1 MTERAFSFGVV
12 ATLLALCAGC
22 SDYWGEGA
30 DPSRAGPYLGGSSSG
45 ASSSGG
51 NSSGGSNVGVS
62 GSGPG
67 CEVPPCP
74 GSGGSGQVGT
84 VLASDLG
91 NNVNAIALD
100 DAFVYFTTNQG
111 LARVSKEGGEPE
123 PLGGF
128 AGVNGLA
135 VTVGYVYLV
144 EGSGAVTRVFTG
156 GGPPETIV
164 PATFGGG
171 SGAIVA
177 DATDMYYLVGP
188 YLRRAK
194 LEGGTASDLTA
205 DAFQGGVSAHRLV
218 IDETFA
224 YYVAS
229 PNVGAQ
235 GSQLRKLRK
244 DSPGGMTQPNT
255 SAGTL
260 VAEANGVI
268 PVVTSDDQ
276 AIYFADFGSDGLKV
290 QIRIHKV
297 VSVAD
302 KPTELIAT
310 MAASGNNNN
319 PGFGGDM
326 VSDGDSIY
334 FGGSGGIFK
343 VSVEGGE
350 IETIDAQAMTNALAV
365 DDRYLFWADQNS
377 NGTLRR
383 LEK

>member
-1 MTERAFSFGVV
+1 MRPTTFSPAIAVF
-12 ATLLALCAGC
+12 ALCAGC
-22 SDYWGEGA
+22 SDFWGEGP
-30 DPSRAGPYLGGSSSG
+30 DPARAGPYLGE
-45 ASSSGG
+45 GG
-51 NSSGGSNVGVS
+51 PSSGGSGPNGGNSNVGAS
-62 GSGPG
+62 GSGQG

-84 VLASDLG
+84 VLTSDLG

-100 DAFVYFTTNQG
+100 DKFVYFTTNQG
-111 LARVSKEGGEPE
+111 LARVSKEGGDPE

-171 SGAIVA
+171 SGSIVA
-177 DATDMYYLVGP
+177 DATHMYYLVGP

-194 LEGGTASDLTA
+194 LEGGTASDLTG
-205 DAFQGGVSAHRLV
+205 DAFQGGISAHRLA

-229 PNVGAQ
+229 PPTGAQ

-244 DSPGGMTQPNT
+244 DAPGGMTQQNT
-255 SAGTL
+255 SSGTL
-260 VAEANGVI
+260 VADAKGVI

-276 AIYFADFGSDGLKV
+276 AVYFADFGSDGLKV
-290 QIRIHKV
+290 QIEIRKV
-297 VSVAD
+297 ASGVD

-310 MAASGNNNN
+310 MTPSGNNNN
-319 PGFGGDM
+319 PGVGGDM
-326 VSDGDSIY
+326 VSDGTSIY
-334 FGGSGGIFK
+334 FGGSSGIFK

-383 LEK
+383 LAK